1 LAHIQSFGY
10 FANYKDEASNVMD
23 DYSTIEEE
31 PTNECKVGNSNIKSD
46 ASLKLDVAALKEA
59 FD

>member
-1 LAHIQSFGY
+1 
-10 FANYKDEASNVMD
+10 MD